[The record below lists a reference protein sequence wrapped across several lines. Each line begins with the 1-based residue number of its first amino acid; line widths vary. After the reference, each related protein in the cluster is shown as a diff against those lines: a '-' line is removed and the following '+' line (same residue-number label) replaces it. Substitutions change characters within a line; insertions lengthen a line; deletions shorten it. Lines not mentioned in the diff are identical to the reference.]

1 MSNVPL
7 VVRRDTKQ
15 TLAIILNTFLLSL
28 PAVTPFRY
36 PELVSEP
43 ATRSDL
49 MGKVDL
55 RYDVYTCVP
64 EFYKFFP
71 LFT

>member
-1 MSNVPL
+1 MSNGLL
-7 VVRRDTKQ
+7 VTHFVTKQ

-28 PAVTPFRY
+28 SAITLFRY
-36 PELVSEP
+36 LELVSEP
-43 ATRSDL
+43 ATRSDP

-55 RYDVYTCVP
+55 RYDAYRCVP
-64 EFYKFFP
+64 EIYKFLP

>member
-7 VVRRDTKQ
+7 VVRRGTKQ
-15 TLAIILNTFLLSL
+15 TPAGILNTFLLSL
-28 PAVTPFRY
+28 PAITPFRD

-55 RYDVYTCVP
+55 KYDAYRCVS
-64 EFYKFFP
+64 EFYKFLP